1 MMCSCPCFPLYQVT
15 RPSPLY
21 LLVPFGPYF
30 YLANLKEIFLPCLHC
45 AWISF
50 DNLPRGFNPR
60 FPKRPF
66 ILCLFSNVALA
77 SLKMAVNLNS
87 LMWCNKK
94 WWTPPFWQI
103 DFPFQRT
110 IYASY
115 HFQRRMWSET
125 KWNTRKST
133 VFLFSFFIP
142 CKWCGSFCCSFQKP
156 GLSKSLTASD
166 KVLFWSFRSYQSK
179 QDKPT

>member
-1 MMCSCPCFPLYQVT
+1 MMCSCPCFTRSLLCIWIQVYPVT

-66 ILCLFSNVALA
+66 ILCLFLNVALA

-103 DFPFQRT
+103 DFPSQRT
-110 IYASY
+110 ILYAS
-115 HFQRRMWSET
+115 HLSKGACDLKPNGT
-125 KWNTRKST
+125 HAKPP
-133 VFLFSFFIP
+133 FSCSVFFIP
-142 CKWCGSFCCSFQKP
+142 LGPPAHMCS
-156 GLSKSLTASD
+156 T
-166 KVLFWSFRSYQSK
+166 
-179 QDKPT
+179 

>member
-1 MMCSCPCFPLYQVT
+1 MMCSCPCFTRSLLCIWIPLYPVT

-66 ILCLFSNVALA
+66 ILCLFSNMALA

-87 LMWCNKK
+87 QMWRNKK
-94 WWTPPFWQI
+94 WWTPPFWLI

-125 KWNTRKST
+125 KWDTRKST
-133 VFLFSFFIP
+133 VFL
-142 CKWCGSFCCSFQKP
+142 
-156 GLSKSLTASD
+156 KS
-166 KVLFWSFRSYQSK
+166 
-179 QDKPT
+179 